1 MVRRLDDAGL
11 VFDDVAFAYARGAP
25 RAVDRVSFAI
35 APGELVG
42 VIGPNGSGK
51 STLARLAAGLVVPD
65 AGAVRVAGH
74 DTRTGSR
81 VDLARALALVPQ
93 RDEVAFA
100 YTAWEVVL
108 MGRAP
113 HLGFF
118 GLENDV
124 DVGVAAE
131 ALRACEAWELRE
143 RAFATLSGGEQKRV
157 AIARALAQQTPI
169 LVLDEPT
176 AFLDIHHQVAVL
188 DLVAARVR
196 ETRLAALLVVHDLNL
211 AAQYCDRL
219 LLLRGG
225 KTVALGSV
233 AQVMTYRRIR
243 ETFGVDVYV
252 GVNELTGAR
261 YFVPMRG
268 RAGAAL
274 GAIVPG
280 EVLPGDV
287 SPGAVAPGE
296 DSLEARASE
305 EPSAS

>member
-1 MVRRLDDAGL
+1 MLRSEEGTPTGEAAL
-11 VFDDVAFAYARGAP
+11 VFDDVAFAYASGAP
-25 RAVDRVSFAI
+25 RAVDGLSLVV

-65 AGAVRVAGH
+65 VGAVRVAGH
-74 DTRTGSR
+74 DTRTASR
-81 VDLARALALVPQ
+81 IELARALALVPQ

-100 YTAWEVVL
+100 YTAWELVL

-118 GLENDV
+118 GLETAEDASI
-124 DVGVAAE
+124 AAE
-131 ALRACEAWELRE
+131 ALRACEAWELRG
-143 RAFATLSGGEQKRV
+143 RAFTTLSGGEQKRV
-157 AIARALAQQTPI
+157 VIARALAQRTPI

-219 LLLRGG
+219 LLLRAGA
-225 KTVALGSV
+225 TVALGSV
-233 AQVMTYRRIR
+233 ADVMTYRRIR
-243 ETFGVDVYV
+243 DAFGVDVYV

-268 RAGAAL
+268 RAGTVP
-274 GAIVPG
+274 GDVPPG
-280 EVLPGDV
+280 EVSEGGTDEE
-287 SPGAVAPGE
+287 SAARSE
-296 DSLEARASE
+296 DDAASG
-305 EPSAS
+305 